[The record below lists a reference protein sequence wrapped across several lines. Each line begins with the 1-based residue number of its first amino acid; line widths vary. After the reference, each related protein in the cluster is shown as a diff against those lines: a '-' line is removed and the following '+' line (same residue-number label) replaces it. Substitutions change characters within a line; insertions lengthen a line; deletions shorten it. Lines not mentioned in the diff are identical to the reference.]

1 MLDHVPNGYLKV
13 RKTLNRNFVQKA
25 MCFIEKE
32 NGKVIQDSYAL
43 MKDARC
49 FYENLHAS
57 RENEIV
63 NLEIGNLINTPT
75 LNDEEG
81 NSLEGLITKQETQH
95 SKNKQKQ
102 NKTKNKTTTT
112 TTTNLTDKSPGSE
125 GYTTDFSNYFLGR
138 FRQSYGPL
146 C

>member
-1 MLDHVPNGYLKV
+1 MG
-13 RKTLNRNFVQKA
+13 
-25 MCFIEKE
+25 FIEKE

-49 FYENLHAS
+49 FYKNLHAS

-95 SKNKQKQ
+95 SKNKQKT
-102 NKTKNKTTTT
+102 KTKTQQQ
-112 TTTNLTDKSPGSE
+112 LI
-125 GYTTDFSNYFLGR
+125 
-138 FRQSYGPL
+138 
-146 C
+146 